1 MRYPLQHN
9 NALRGRDVR
18 LWRVRVAFPLKSPG
32 HTRPHARRPSSRAL
46 HSRPHSLQ
54 RQLRSQV
61 EIKDTT
67 TSSRTGKTTSGRA
80 DAPRTKP
87 PPRRVLPSSGGNTWA
102 GQEGERIRRGERV
115 LLDLWSNEDFL
126 KTGAMASIVAL
137 FLLALVVGPP
147 PAPPPAWEPP
157 AELVKRPSWE
167 APPEPLNPAARR
179 AL

>member
-1 MRYPLQHN
+1 MSLGLLKARAPG
-9 NALRGRDVR
+9 ALAARRAPRARTGSV
-18 LWRVRVAFPLKSPG
+18 RVRAQDGEKDWDTAWS
-32 HTRPHARRPSSRAL
+32 
-46 HSRPHSLQ
+46 SLQ

>member
-1 MRYPLQHN
+1 MSLGLLKARAPA
-9 NALRGRDVR
+9 ALAARRAPKSR
-18 LWRVRVAFPLKSPG
+18 ATSVRVSAQDGEKDWDN
-32 HTRPHARRPSSRAL
+32 AWSSI
-46 HSRPHSLQ
+46 Q
-54 RQLRSQV
+54 RQMRSQV
-61 EIKDTT
+61 EIKDTAT
-67 TSSRTGKTTSGRA
+67 ASGRRTTSGRA

-102 GQEGERIRRGERV
+102 GQEGERIRRAERV
-115 LLDLWSNEDFL
+115 LVDLWSNEDFL

-157 AELVKRPSWE
+157 AELVQRSSWE
-167 APPEPLNPAARR
+167 APPEPLNPANRR